1 MLQSNKRRLS
11 RVLLYVLSDVVF
23 IELALVVSVSLW
35 YTGSIPGSRTTAV
48 PAEAWIWWGRYMAFA
63 APLISVA
70 VFAAFR
76 MYSNLWKYAGID
88 EILKIFLATILIFV
102 LLYVYNL
109 VFLDKKGLIE
119 LPRRL
124 LFLAWMFDTLLFSFS
139 RFGYRALRR
148 TLVVFTHLI
157 SGKAGCKRVLVVG
170 AGFSGYGV
178 VSGMLHSRIRD
189 RIPAL
194 IVDDDKSKH
203 NAYIL
208 GVRVVNGID
217 RIREYAEKF
226 GIDEIV
232 VAIPTAPPEEIR
244 AVLEQCTATECSL
257 KILPPMSDVSDGNF
271 SPAMREVSI
280 SDLLYREEVRL
291 DTKNISDY
299 LGNRVVLVTGGG
311 GSIGSELC
319 RQIAKFRPK
328 KIVIFDIYENTA
340 YDLISELND
349 KYGGGLD
356 IEMEIGSVRDMRRL
370 EEVFSKHRPN
380 VVFHTAAH
388 KHVHFVEANP
398 AEAVKNNV
406 LGTQNLAVCADR
418 YGTERFVLISSDK
431 AVNPP
436 NVYGATKRLGE
447 LIVQGM
453 AERSGTKFIAVRFG
467 NVLGSNGSIIPKWKR
482 QIAQGGPV
490 TVTHKDMYRFFMTIS
505 EACLLV
511 LQASG
516 LGRSGRILVL
526 DMGEPVRIDDLARNY
541 IRLSGYKPDAEI
553 KIEYTGPRPGEKLRE
568 ELILADERE
577 DLQLTCHKK
586 IFITKP
592 AKLDFGR
599 FEKKLDELYKIA
611 EERPE
616 GVEEFLRGMEDVH
629 YRE

>member
-1 MLQSNKRRLS
+1 MLEKYKRRFGS
-11 RVLLYVLSDVVF
+11 ILLYIISDIVFVELSF
-23 IELALVVSVSLW
+23 LVSIGLW
-35 YTGSIPGSRTTAV
+35 YTGSIPGSNTSAI
-48 PAEAWIWWGRYMAFA
+48 PAAAWTWWGHYMVFA
-63 APLISVA
+63 APLVSVA

-88 EILKIFLATILIFV
+88 EILKIFLATILIFA

-109 VFLDKKGLIE
+109 IFLDKKGLIE

-124 LFLAWMFDTLLFSFS
+124 LFLAWMFDTILFSFS

-148 TLVVFTHLI
+148 MFVVGSHIL

-178 VSGMLHSRIRD
+178 VSGMLHSKIRD

-217 RIREYAEKF
+217 KIKEYAEKF

-244 AVLEQCTATECSL
+244 AVLEQCTATDCSL

-271 SPAMREVSI
+271 NPAMREVSI
-280 SDLLYREEVRL
+280 SDLLYREEVKL

-299 LGNRVVLVTGGG
+299 LNNRTVLVTGG

-319 RQIAKFRPK
+319 RQIAKFKPRK
-328 KIVIFDIYENTA
+328 LIILDMYENAA
-340 YDLISELND
+340 YDVICELEE
-349 KYGGGLD
+349 KYGKNIDVGLA
-356 IEMEIGSVRDMRRL
+356 IGSVRDMKRL
-370 EEVFSKHRPN
+370 EDVFEKYRPQ

-388 KHVHFVEANP
+388 KHVHFVETNP

-406 LGTQNLAVCADR
+406 LGTQNLAICADK

-436 NVYGATKRLGE
+436 NVYGATKRLCE

-453 AERSGTKFIAVRFG
+453 AETSKTKFIAVRFG
-467 NVLGSNGSIIPKWKR
+467 NVLGSNGSMVQRWKR
-482 QIAQGGPV
+482 QISQGGPV

-505 EACLLV
+505 EACQLV

-516 LGRSGRILVL
+516 MGKSGRILVL
-526 DMGEPVRIDDLARNY
+526 DMGEPVKIDDLARNY
-541 IRLSGYKPDAEI
+541 IKLSGYKPDVDI
-553 KIEYTGPRPGEKLRE
+553 KVAYIGMRPGEKLRE

-577 DLQLTCHKK
+577 DMQLTFHKK

-592 AKLDFGR
+592 VKLDFGKFKR
-599 FEKKLDELYKIA
+599 ELDGLYKVA

-616 GVEEFLRGMEDVH
+616 GIDEYLKGMEDVH
-629 YRE
+629 YTGD